1 VLAGVVAAGWAG
13 TLLLGAATEGH
24 AEHHGGLAAL
34 FVMWAA
40 MAVAMMVPVEAAS
53 LLRLARGLRDTG
65 AFLAGYLL
73 PWLAFG
79 LGAAGLQQRLHAAG
93 WMDAGMATSSRWLA
107 AALLFA
113 AGLAQLSPH
122 RQACLS
128 RCREAS
134 FTADGTGGL
143 FGGFRASLSSIACCG
158 LLMLVPFATGVM
170 SLSWMAALTVLLV
183 VEREIPHATR
193 LSTIAGVLL
202 LVLGAWKLAA

>member
-1 VLAGVVAAGWAG
+1 MRAPALQALGSRRGRLAVPLVLAGVVAAGWAG

-24 AEHHGGLAAL
+24 AEHHGGL
-34 FVMWAA
+34 
-40 MAVAMMVPVEAAS
+40 
-53 LLRLARGLRDTG
+53 
-65 AFLAGYLL
+65 
-73 PWLAFG
+73 
-79 LGAAGLQQRLHAAG
+79 
-93 WMDAGMATSSRWLA
+93 

-202 LVLGAWKLAA
+202 LVLGAWKLA

>member
-1 VLAGVVAAGWAG
+1 MRAPALQALGSRRGRLAVPLVLAGVVAAGWAG

-93 WMDAGMATSSRWLA
+93 SRPRCCSRPGSRSSRPSARRAFRA
-107 AALLFA
+107 AARRPSLPTGRAAFSADFA
-113 AGLAQLSPH
+113 RACPRSP
-122 RQACLS
+122 A
-128 RCREAS
+128 
-134 FTADGTGGL
+134 AD
-143 FGGFRASLSSIACCG
+143 FSCWSPS
-158 LLMLVPFATGVM
+158 
-170 SLSWMAALTVLLV
+170 
-183 VEREIPHATR
+183 
-193 LSTIAGVLL
+193 
-202 LVLGAWKLAA
+202 